1 MAICEAMILMA
12 HKLGMKVIAEGIETE
27 EQLQLLKQAGCDYG
41 QGFLFSKPLSAIAF
55 EQLFKLKD

>member
-41 QGFLFSKPLSAIAF
+41 QGFLFSKPLPAIGF
-55 EQLFKLKD
+55 EQVFAVKD